1 MSSRATTRDRRL
13 AEVLSAPLP
22 FEAEPFAGAAARL
35 GMSQQGV
42 VDALTGLI
50 RRGVV
55 RRVAGILKHD
65 KAGFRCNAMV
75 AFAIAPRLCKKAGAA
90 AAAFPFVTHC
100 YKRKSYSDWPY
111 TLYAMVHAKSKT
123 ELKRNIASLKAAVQ
137 SKDMLVL
144 PTVKEF
150 KKTSFDLRASL

>member
-1 MSSRATTRDRRL
+1 
-13 AEVLSAPLP
+13 VLSAPLP
-22 FEAEPFAGAAARL
+22 LAAEPFAVAAERL

-42 VDALTGLI
+42 VDALAGLI

-65 KAGFRCNAMV
+65 KAGFRSNAMV
-75 AFAIAPRLCKKAGAA
+75 AFLVPPRLCKKAGAA

-100 YKRKSYSDWPY
+100 YWRKSYPDWPY

-137 SKDMLVL
+137 GKDMLVL

-150 KKTSFDLRASL
+150 KKTSFDSRASL